1 MARIAGKNQQK
12 EQSVYRKDE
21 WMMDGYWTWG
31 RRGIRCAAIGVGI
44 SLFPFPVMAQQSP
57 EFAYSAEKWA
67 ALRDDRLEYEEIADL
82 VHEYNNTVLQNAI
95 DFQDQKDKDRND
107 VAEDYY
113 NTANDIYNSIQY
125 PSSDD
130 SDYGSRMASVLNS
143 RLQAE
148 QLMEQGDE
156 STEDS
161 ETVKIGYDQAE
172 ANLVKQAQG
181 MMIDYWSQYYSLD
194 SLRQRKQ
201 QAEKDYQSEE
211 NRLGAGMSTQAK
223 VLTAREAISSAE
235 ASLLT
240 AESNLTKTKD
250 SLCLM
255 LGWQYGANVEM
266 GELPEPDFQWM
277 EGINVEEDIQKAW
290 ENNYNLRLTQKRL
303 ANARTDKVKNT
314 LEQTRK
320 NQRESIAVHVKD
332 SYSTMILAQSNYEQA
347 LQAFEMAKTSMDSA
361 RRKLDAGI
369 ITPNAFQSEQSSYE
383 TAQVATQTQKA
394 ALLKAMVNYQ
404 WAVDGLAETS

>member
-1 MARIAGKNQQK
+1 
-12 EQSVYRKDE
+12 
-21 WMMDGYWTWG
+21 
-31 RRGIRCAAIGVGI
+31 
-44 SLFPFPVMAQQSP
+44 
-57 EFAYSAEKWA
+57 
-67 ALRDDRLEYEEIADL
+67 
-82 VHEYNNTVLQNAI
+82 
-95 DFQDQKDKDRND
+95 
-107 VAEDYY
+107 
-113 NTANDIYNSIQY
+113 
-125 PSSDD
+125 
-130 SDYGSRMASVLNS
+130 
-143 RLQAE
+143 
-148 QLMEQGDE
+148 
-156 STEDS
+156 
-161 ETVKIGYDQAE
+161 
-172 ANLVKQAQG
+172 
-181 MMIDYWSQYYSLD
+181 
-194 SLRQRKQ
+194 
-201 QAEKDYQSEE
+201 
-211 NRLGAGMSTQAK
+211 MSTQAK

>member
-1 MARIAGKNQQK
+1 MGH
-12 EQSVYRKDE
+12 
-21 WMMDGYWTWG
+21 WMMDRYQTWR
-31 RRGIRCAAIGVGI
+31 RRGIGWLAVGVGI

-57 EFAYSAEKWA
+57 EFAYSAEKWV

-95 DFQDQKDKDRND
+95 DYQDKKDKDRND

-130 SDYGSRMASVLNS
+130 NDYGSRMASVLNS

-156 STEDS
+156 STEDN

-181 MMIDYWSQYYSLD
+181 LMIDYWSQYYSLD
-194 SLRQRKQ
+194 SFRQRKL

-211 NRLGAGMSTQAK
+211 NRLQAGMSTQSK

-255 LGWQYGANVEM
+255 LGWQYGANVEI

-277 EGINVEEDIQKAW
+277 EAIHVEEDIQAAW
-290 ENNYNLRLTQKRL
+290 ENNYDLRLTEKRL
-303 ANARTDKVKNT
+303 ANARTDKVKST

-320 NQRESIAVHVKD
+320 NQRETIAVNIKD
-332 SYSTMILAQSNYEQA
+332 SHASMVLARSNYEQA
-347 LQAFEMAKTSMDSA
+347 LQAFEMAETSLDSA
-361 RRKLDAGI
+361 RRKLDAGT
-369 ITPNAFQSEQSSYE
+369 ITSNAFLSQQTAYE
-383 TAQVATQTQKA
+383 TAKVSVQTQKL
-394 ALLKAMVNYQ
+394 ALLKAMMNYQ
-404 WAVDGLAETS
+404 WAVNGLAQAS